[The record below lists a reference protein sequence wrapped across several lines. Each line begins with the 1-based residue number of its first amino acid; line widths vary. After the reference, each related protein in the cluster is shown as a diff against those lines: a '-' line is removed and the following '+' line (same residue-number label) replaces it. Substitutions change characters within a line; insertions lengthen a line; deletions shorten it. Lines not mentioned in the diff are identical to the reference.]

1 MKYRFLILLA
11 AAGVLAACVK
21 EETGTSETGKV
32 VAHFGA
38 GLADVK
44 TSLGEREG
52 NTRKILWSEGDCI
65 AVNGAVSEPLDAQ
78 AAGEATAVFD
88 FTQYLTEPYDV
99 LYPASMYK
107 DESTIT
113 LPAVQTYTADGF
125 ASGAYPMSARTLSKT
140 GEMLS
145 PLCALIKLPL
155 KLAAGNAPDTDRISN
170 IVFSGNDDEQVC
182 GDFSINYQFAILTPA
197 GSAEADKMLTINV
210 GKSLGA
216 EPLPVVLVVPAGDYN
231 SGFTIKVTDV
241 AGHYMEMSKNVP
253 FTMEAGHLYVM
264 PEFEFVPTG
273 TQLGIEISSANDL
286 IAFAQNYNSQAVSSD
301 GLIATLTQ
309 DIVFDETT
317 SAAFN
322 ETGGIGMKKNI
333 FGAEDDY
340 YFNGIFNGAG
350 HTVSGLVAEVPLFTA
365 VGGGGYVQDLTV
377 DNTCSF
383 TFTHPNTTEFDMGA
397 VIGYHKGELKNVNVA
412 ATVSLAGTEVSQ
424 VTALGGIVGRMT
436 EGSMKDCNYTGALSV
451 PYEFVV
457 NAKKTYVGGLVG
469 SITNANG
476 KLLDS
481 TFEGT
486 IDFAGTVA
494 STDKTNPYLMLGGV
508 VGSVNAG
515 LVSGCKALGTATK
528 EITMDND
535 KSYSATIQNHS
546 RKAWHMVQGGIAGLN
561 AGSVTGCT
569 NEATIKNFVLGTATK
584 GGTNSDANSRYYDLG
599 GIVGLNQAD
608 ATVSDCINN
617 APIET
622 RCTPRIQK
630 IGGVVGYNKGG
641 EVTSCSNTVLG
652 SIYITTTNI
661 SSYSLRVGE
670 VGGVIGN
677 NDGIVSDIQN
687 AGDISMDRTENA
699 AGVEL
704 KFGGV
709 IGITTKTVDGGYGM
723 SISNSGNISDAYNGV
738 TVTTDGLRFGGVVGS
753 AQASVQNV
761 TNSGTITFTTSS
773 TNVVS
778 KLYMGG
784 IAGEIR
790 DVEAGVVSGC
800 VNTGEIFFNVL
811 TTHDAAHTDNYIG
824 GIFGKTNRTAIKE
837 DDVIVGYKECNV
849 AISDCVNSGYI
860 HGGNTKKRNGSSCY
874 VGGIAA
880 YLDGASS
887 IDNCENNGVLLNNQF
902 NNNVTKAA
910 STFEGGIVGF
920 ALGTPDNRIP
930 ISNVIN
936 NVNEGA
942 VITGGRR
949 GYVGGTVGYG
959 EYVDISEASNMNSYG
974 GGSGYYVGGLAGWLV
989 YSTVSGTFAG
999 ASIETS
1005 QLQNGGGIV
1014 AKLDAGSI
1022 VTDCSSNVSSFSH
1035 TDTTAGGVIVAGA
1048 IAGTSVFGTTIQN
1061 CNYKAS
1067 GTVSNSSS
1075 DASPASWAMAI
1086 CSDDNFTDGGGNVAE

>member
-1 MKYRFLILLA
+1 MKYRFLLLLA
-11 AAGVLAACVK
+11 VAGVLAACVK

-32 VAHFGA
+32 LAHFGI

-52 NTRKILWSEGDCI
+52 NTRKIFWSEGDCI
-65 AVNGAVSEPLDAQ
+65 AVNGVVSEPLAVE
-78 AAGEATAVFD
+78 AAGEVTAVFD

-113 LPAVQTYTADGF
+113 LPAVQTYTSDNF
-125 ASGAYPMSARTLSKT
+125 ISGAYPMSARTLSNK

-155 KLAAGNAPDTDRISN
+155 KLAAGNAPDTDRIAN
-170 IVFSGNDDEQVC
+170 LVFSGNDGEQVC
-182 GDFSINYQFAILTPA
+182 GDFNIDYQFAILTPA
-197 GSAEADKMLTINV
+197 SSAEENKHLTITVDRTLSANPR
-210 GKSLGA
+210 A
-216 EPLPVVLVVPAGDYN
+216 IVLVVPAGDYD
-231 SGFTIKVTDV
+231 SGFSIKVTDV
-241 AGHYMEMSKNVP
+241 AGHYMEMSKDVP

-286 IAFAQNYNSQAVSSD
+286 IAFAQNYNSKGIEPD

-317 SAAFN
+317 SEAFN
-322 ETGGIGMKKNI
+322 ATGGIGLKNNI
-333 FGAEDDY
+333 FGAEEDY
-340 YFNGIFNGAG
+340 YFNGIFNGEG
-350 HTVSGLVAEVPLFTA
+350 HTISGLAAEVPLFTA
-365 VGGGGYVQDLTV
+365 IGGGGYVQDLTL
-377 DNTCSF
+377 DNSCSF

-397 VIGYHKGELKNVNVA
+397 VVGYHKGELKNVQVA
-412 ATVSLAGTEVSQ
+412 AAVSLAAGTITQ
-424 VTALGGIVGRMT
+424 VTSLGGIVGRMT
-436 EGSMKDCNYTGALSV
+436 EGLMKDCHYSGAVSV
-451 PYEFVV
+451 PYEFEVD
-457 NAKKTYVGGLVG
+457 AKRTYVGGLVG

-476 KLLDS
+476 RLLDS

-494 STDKTNPYLMLGGV
+494 STDKTNPYLMVGGV

-528 EITMDND
+528 EITMDNN

-546 RKAWHMVQGGIAGLN
+546 RKAWHIVQGGIAGQN
-561 AGSVTGCT
+561 AGTVTGCT

-584 GGTNSDANSRYYDLG
+584 GGDNSDANSRYYDLG
-599 GIVGLNQAD
+599 GIVGLNLAD
-608 ATVSDCINN
+608 ASVSDCINN

-630 IGGVVGYNKGG
+630 IGGVVGYNKG
-641 EVTSCSNTVLG
+641 EVASCSNTALG

-677 NDGIVSDIQN
+677 NEGLVSDLQN
-687 AGDISMDRTENA
+687 AGNISMDRTENA

-709 IGITTKTVDGGYGM
+709 IGITAKDIDGGEGK
-723 SISNSGNISDAYNGV
+723 SISNSGNISDTYNGA

-761 TNSGTITFTTSS
+761 TNSGNVVFATSAA
-773 TNVVS
+773 NVVS

-784 IAGEIR
+784 IAGELRNVGTGII
-790 DVEAGVVSGC
+790 SGC
-800 VNTGEIFFNVL
+800 VNAGEISFNV
-811 TTHDAAHTDNYIG
+811 TKDAAHTDNYIG
-824 GIFGKTNRTAIKE
+824 GILGRTC
-837 DDVIVGYKECNV
+837 GTTNV

-860 HGGNTKKRNGSSCY
+860 HGGNGTKHNGMTCF
-874 VGGIAA
+874 VGGIVA

-887 IDNCENNGVLLNNQF
+887 IDNCENDGALLNNQF
-902 NNNVTKAA
+902 NNTVTKVG
-910 STFEGGIVGF
+910 STFEGGIAGF
-920 ALGTPDNRIP
+920 VLGTFETPIP

-942 VITGGRR
+942 VIPGGRR
-949 GYVGGTVGYG
+949 GFVGGTVGYG
-959 EYVDISEASNMNSYG
+959 EYVVISEAANMNSYG

-989 YSTVSGTFAG
+989 NSTVSGIFAG
-999 ASIETS
+999 ESIETS
-1005 QLQNGGGIV
+1005 QLQYAGGIV
-1014 AKLDAGSI
+1014 AKLDAGSTI
-1022 VTDCSSNVSSFSH
+1022 ANCSSYL
-1035 TDTTAGGVIVAGA
+1035 TTVTGPLQNKDEATIFKGAGA
-1048 IAGTSVFGTTIQN
+1048 LAGSSAFGSTISESH
-1061 CNYKAS
+1061 YKPS
-1067 GTVSNSSS
+1067 GTITGGNAYNGGIT
-1075 DASPASWAMAI
+1075 DHPWAI
-1086 CSDDNFTDGGGNVAE
+1086 CSDDNYTDGDGNVADL